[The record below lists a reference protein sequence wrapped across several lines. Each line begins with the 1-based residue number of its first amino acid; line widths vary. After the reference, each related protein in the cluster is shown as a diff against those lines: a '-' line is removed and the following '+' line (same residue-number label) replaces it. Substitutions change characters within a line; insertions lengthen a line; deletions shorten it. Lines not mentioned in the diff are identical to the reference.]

1 MKNLKIWPNG
11 CINQKYK
18 YPIMK
23 KYRIILKD
31 ILCDGMDETEA
42 REALQMFQSTTPDK
56 KYEIEE
62 YKLNPVAN
70 RMGRDPDL
78 H

>member
-1 MKNLKIWPNG
+1 M
-11 CINQKYK
+11 YK
-18 YPIMK
+18 YPIIK

-31 ILCDGMDETEA
+31 ILCDGMDENEV
-42 REALQMFQSTTPDK
+42 REALQMFQSNTPDK

-62 YKLNPVAN
+62 YDPQAK

>member
-1 MKNLKIWPNG
+1 
-11 CINQKYK
+11 
-18 YPIMK
+18 MK

-31 ILCDGMDETEA
+31 ILCDGMDENEV
-42 REALQMFQSTTPDK
+42 RETLQMFQSTNPNKT
-56 KYEIEE
+56 YEIEE
-62 YKLNPVAN
+62 YNFDPLAN

>member
-1 MKNLKIWPNG
+1 
-11 CINQKYK
+11 
-18 YPIMK
+18 MK
-23 KYRIILKD
+23 KYRIIQKDD
-31 ILCDGMDETEA
+31 ILCDGMDENEA

-62 YKLNPVAN
+62 YDSEAN
-70 RMGRDPDL
+70 RIGRDPDL

>member
-1 MKNLKIWPNG
+1 
-11 CINQKYK
+11 
-18 YPIMK
+18 
-23 KYRIILKD
+23 
-31 ILCDGMDETEA
+31 MDENEA

>member
-1 MKNLKIWPNG
+1 
-11 CINQKYK
+11 
-18 YPIMK
+18 MK
-23 KYRIILKD
+23 KYRIIHKD
-31 ILCDGMDETEA
+31 ILCDCMDEKEATET
-42 REALQMFQSTTPDK
+42 LQMFVSNNPDK